1 MALSGNV
8 AAFQNV
14 IQIEFCQAH
23 FQYSLPFNA
32 VFIIFN
38 PSCLKLDWNKNVRIV
53 KKRASD

>member
-1 MALSGNV
+1 MALAGNA

-14 IQIEFCQAH
+14 ILIEFSQAYFQH
-23 FQYSLPFNA
+23 FLPFNA

>member
-1 MALSGNV
+1 MALPGNS

-14 IQIEFCQAH
+14 IQIEFSQAH
-23 FQYSLPFNA
+23 FQYSSPFNA

-38 PSCLKLDWNKNVRIV
+38 PSCLKLDWNKNVHIV